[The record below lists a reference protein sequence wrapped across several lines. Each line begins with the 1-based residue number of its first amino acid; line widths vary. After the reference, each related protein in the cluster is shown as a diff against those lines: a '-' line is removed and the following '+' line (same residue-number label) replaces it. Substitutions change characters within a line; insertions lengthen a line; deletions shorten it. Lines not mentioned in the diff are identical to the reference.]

1 MFETLILM
9 LDATTVGTAP
19 PLILAAMDDSNV
31 LRAEG
36 SPHHV

>member
-9 LDATTVGTAP
+9 LDATIRTAP
-19 PLILAAMDDSNV
+19 PLILAAMNDRHV
-31 LRAEG
+31 LRVEG

>member
-9 LDATTVGTAP
+9 LGATIPTAP
-19 PLILAAMDDSNV
+19 AAMDDSNV
-31 LRAEG
+31 LRVEG

>member
-9 LDATTVGTAP
+9 LDATIRTAP
-19 PLILAAMDDSNV
+19 PLILAAMNDGDV

-36 SPHHV
+36 SPSHV